1 MSLPYVDGIIE
12 ATIDNNNI
20 LFLEDKGTD
29 QGEVALSDLKFV
41 KGNTRRF
48 QYDADVI
55 DLSFTNSRSGVGN
68 TNINFNISDGS
79 DGTYG
84 TDVSYIDVSFGTS
97 ATYYLRDGNNN
108 GATNDFTITVYE
120 DLHDLQNSWLSESDN
135 TSYNKFHTTC
145 IKGRMDLSRGDL
157 NIRGNLLA
165 LDNNSEDFIYYERL
179 HADGNTYGWDPLLKN
194 NSTPGVYTDTDV
206 SMSRTRAIFEP
217 KPAYSY
223 GFSQIGATYEPYPGV
238 NYQQA
243 AHHVYGLS
251 GEEHYMIMSY
261 DDGTTFL
268 NPVVWKHSTIT
279 ESGWTNDAKI
289 DVFSSDIS
297 DCDVTLQNCTMS
309 YDSNFVAATY
319 RALNGSSLTDGYY
332 MDVFGKH
339 SGSSDTDKYT
349 KKRIYIGGYVSGWDQ
364 FFTLGQ
370 QAISGNIDSND
381 SNGSTDY
388 RRILYRRV
396 SQNRELQT
404 ELVYKDISF
413 NASNS
418 SVDRFG
424 SMDVSGSEYPF
435 NRYGTSLNGMYNS
448 NDNARLSMRGGT
460 FAYISEDGKT
470 ILTRTLMRSANQIAI
485 GSDHSF
491 FKVGGIDGNNN
502 LNLTEELSFSNDE
515 PGEWGIRYQRESQ
528 LSPDGNYAII
538 GVDVYEKVDVY
549 DESGGTWVG
558 SKKNNLIPGNVVLD
572 TQDGGTH
579 VDNSTT
585 VITNKGLRVFVY
597 NVPDSKIYIYQ
608 KSSAV
613 DAELAYSL
621 HDTIDYSGTIGSSY
635 SKGLD
640 LVNGELFTQHN
651 HASGLHQTGTVS
663 LYRLDA
669 SSKSNPTFDMHVYT
683 HDELRIKIHDSN
695 DNPRTEFRFDYDGFY
710 APVKNFEIKHPLRTN
725 YKLRHTSVE
734 TPQVATMYSGNSQ
747 LVNGRIE
754 INIDNKF
761 NMTNGTF
768 STLNVEPFVFTSN
781 ESEYDEVKGYVEDG
795 VLIIEC
801 ENTSSNAS
809 VSWIIFGKRNDDT
822 IQNSKLTDGSGNY
835 ITEIPLLSF

>member
-12 ATIDNNNI
+12 ATIDINNT
-20 LFLEDKGTD
+20 LFLEDKGTG

-41 KGNTRRF
+41 QGNTRRF
-48 QYDADVI
+48 QYDADDI
-55 DLSFTNSRSGVGN
+55 DLSFTNSLSDFGN
-68 TNINFNISDGS
+68 SNIHFNISDGT
-79 DGTYG
+79 DG
-84 TDVSYIDVSFGTS
+84 TDVSYIDVSFATS
-97 ATYYLRDGNNN
+97 GTYYLRDANAS
-108 GATNDFTITVYE
+108 GATNNFTITVYQY
-120 DLHDLQNSWLSESDN
+120 LHELQNSWLSEIDN

-165 LDNNSEDFIYYERL
+165 LDNNSEDFIYYESQN
-179 HADGNTYGWDPLLKN
+179 GGWVPILKN
-194 NSTPGVYTDTDV
+194 NSTPGVNTDTDV

-223 GFSQIGATYEPYPGV
+223 GLSQIGATYEPFPDV
-238 NYQQA
+238 NYQSA
-243 AHHVYGLS
+243 RHHVYGLS
-251 GEEHYMIMSY
+251 GDEHMIMSY
-261 DDGTTFL
+261 DESTTFL
-268 NPVVWKHSTIT
+268 NPVVWKYSISSSSSSWIH
-279 ESGWTNDAKI
+279 DAEI

-319 RALNGSSLTDGYY
+319 RALNGSSLTNGYY

-349 KKRIYIGGYVSGWDQ
+349 KMRIYIGGYVNGWDV

-370 QAISGNIDSND
+370 QAISGNIDSNG

-388 RRILYRRV
+388 RRILFRRV
-396 SQNRELQT
+396 SENRELQT

-418 SVDRFG
+418 TFG
-424 SMDVSGSEYPF
+424 SMDVSGVVYPF
-435 NRYGTSLNGMYNS
+435 NRYGTALNGMYNS
-448 NDNARLSMRGGT
+448 GDNARLSLREGT
-460 FAYISEDGKT
+460 YAYISEDGET
-470 ILTRTLMRSANQIAI
+470 ILTRTLMRSAYQGTI
-485 GSDHSF
+485 GSDYSF
-491 FKVGGIDGNNN
+491 FNVNETDSNNN
-502 LNLTEELSFSNDE
+502 LNLIEQFSFTNDE
-515 PGEWGIRYQRESQ
+515 AGEYGYRYQRESQ
-528 LSPDGNYAII
+528 LSPDGKYAII
-538 GVDVYEKVDVY
+538 GVDVYKKSD
-549 DESGGTWVG
+549 GTWVG
-558 SKKNNLIPGNVVLD
+558 SKKDNRIPGTNVVLD
-572 TQDGGTH
+572 TGVAAPH

-585 VITNKGLRVFVY
+585 VITNNGFRVFVY

-608 KSSAV
+608 KSSGS
-613 DAELAYSL
+613 DLEYSL
-621 HDTIDYSGTIGSSY
+621 HDTIDYSGTMGSSN

-640 LVNGELFTQHN
+640 LVTGEYFTQHD
-651 HASGLHQTGTVS
+651 HIAGLHQTGTVS

-683 HDELRIKIHDSN
+683 HDELRIKIHDSSG
-695 DNPRTEFRFDYDGFY
+695 NPQTEFRFDYDGFY

-734 TPQVATMYSGNSQ
+734 TPQVATMYSGNCQ
-747 LVNGRIE
+747 LVDGRIE

-768 STLNVEPFVFTSN
+768 SALNVEPFVFTSN

-835 ITEIPLLSF
+835 ITEIPLLTF

>member
-12 ATIDNNNI
+12 ATIDNNI
-20 LFLEDKGTD
+20 LFLEDEGTG

-55 DLSFTNSRSGVGN
+55 DLSFTNSSNGVG
-68 TNINFNISDGS
+68 NINFNISD
-79 DGTYG
+79 G

-97 ATYYLRDGNNN
+97 GTYYLRDGNNN
-108 GATNDFTITVYE
+108 GATNDFTITVYQ
-120 DLHDLQNSWLSESDN
+120 DLHELQNDWLSETDN

-165 LDNNSEDFIYYERL
+165 LDNNSEEFIYYERL
-179 HADGNTYGWDPLLKN
+179 HTDGITTGWDPVLKN
-194 NSTPGVYTDTDV
+194 NSTLGVYTDTDV

-223 GFSQIGATYEPYPGV
+223 GFSKLGDTYEPYPGV

-243 AHHVYGLS
+243 THHVYGLNDA
-251 GEEHYMIMSY
+251 EHMIMSY
-261 DDGTTFL
+261 DESTTFL
-268 NPVVWKHSTIT
+268 NPVVWKYSTG
-279 ESGWTNDAKI
+279 SWTKDAEL

-339 SGSSDTDKYT
+339 SSDSDTDKYT
-349 KKRIYIGGYVSGWDQ
+349 KMRIYIGGYTAGWDQ
-364 FFTLGQ
+364 FYTLGQ
-370 QAISGNIDSND
+370 QAISGNIY

-388 RRILYRRV
+388 RRILYRHV
-396 SQNRELQT
+396 SENRELRTQ
-404 ELVYKDISF
+404 LIYKDISF
-413 NASNS
+413 NANDS
-418 SVDRFG
+418 SGNRFG
-424 SMDVSGSEYPF
+424 STDVSGTEYPF
-435 NRYGTSLNGMYNS
+435 NRYGASLNGMYDS
-448 NDNARLSMRGGT
+448 GGNARLSIRDGT
-460 FAYISEDGKT
+460 YAYISDDGLT
-470 ILTRTLMRSANQIAI
+470 ILTRTLMRSANQTDI
-485 GSDHSF
+485 GSDYSF
-491 FKVGGIDGNNN
+491 YKVNDIDSNNN
-502 LNLTEELSFSNDE
+502 LDLNEQLSFTNDE
-515 PGEWGIRYQRESQ
+515 AGEWGYRYQRESQ
-528 LSPDGNYAII
+528 LSPDGDYAII
-538 GVDVYEKVDVY
+538 GVDVYEKQTGD
-549 DESGGTWVG
+549 TWVD
-558 SKKNNLIPGNVVLD
+558 SKKDNLIPGTNVVLD
-572 TQDGGTH
+572 TAGVAAPH

-585 VITNKGLRVFVY
+585 VITNNGFRVFVY
-597 NVPDSKIYIYQ
+597 NEPDSKIYIYQ

-613 DAELAYSL
+613 DADLAYSL
-621 HDTIDYSGTIGSSY
+621 HDTIDYSGTMNSNS

-640 LVNGELFTQHN
+640 LVTGEVFTQHD
-651 HASGLHQTGTVS
+651 HSAGLHQTGTVS
-663 LYRLDA
+663 VYQLSS
-669 SSKSNPTFDMHVYT
+669 SSKTNPTFDMHLYT

-695 DNPRTEFRFDYDGFY
+695 DNPQTEFRFDYDGFY
-710 APVKNFEIKHPLRTN
+710 APVKNFEIKHPLRKN

-734 TPQVATMYSGNSQ
+734 TPQVATMYSGNCQ
-747 LVNGRIE
+747 LVDGRIE

-768 STLNVEPFVFTSN
+768 SALNVEPFVFTSN

>member
-20 LFLEDKGTD
+20 LFLEDEGTG
-29 QGEVALSDLKFV
+29 QGKVAISDLKFV

-68 TNINFNISDGS
+68 SNIHFNISDGS
-79 DGTYG
+79 
-84 TDVSYIDVSFGTS
+84 DVSYIDVSFATS
-97 ATYYLRDGNNN
+97 TTATASNISYYLRDGNNN
-108 GATNDFTITVYE
+108 GATNDFTITVYD
-120 DLHDLQNSWLSESDN
+120 DLHDLQNSWLSESSSD
-135 TSYNKFHTTC
+135 SYNKFHTTC
-145 IKGRMDLSRGDL
+145 IKGRMDLPGGDL

-179 HADGNTYGWDPLLKN
+179 HADGNTYGWDPVLKN
-194 NSTPGVYTDTDV
+194 NSTSGVYTDTDV
-206 SMSRTRAIFEP
+206 SMSRTRTIFEP

-223 GFSQIGATYEPYPGV
+223 GFSQIGGTYEPFPGV
-238 NYQQA
+238 NYQSA
-243 AHHVYGLS
+243 ANHVYGLS
-251 GEEHYMIMSY
+251 GDEHMIMSY
-261 DDGTTFL
+261 DESTTFL
-268 NPVVWKHSTIT
+268 NPVVWKYSTSWIQ
-279 ESGWTNDAKI
+279 DAEI

-319 RALNGSSLTDGYY
+319 RALNGSTLTDGYY

-339 SGSSDTDKYT
+339 SGGIETDKYT
-349 KKRIYIGGYVSGWDQ
+349 KKRIYIGGYVNGWEV

-370 QAISGNIDSND
+370 QAISGNIDSN
-381 SNGSTDY
+381 GSTDR
-388 RRILYRRV
+388 RRILFRRV
-396 SQNRELQT
+396 SMNRELRT

-413 NASNS
+413 NASYS
-418 SVDRFG
+418 SETRFG
-424 SMDVSGSEYPF
+424 SMDVSGTVYPF

-448 NDNARLSMRGGT
+448 GFNARLSLRDGT
-460 FAYISEDGKT
+460 YAYISHDGAT
-470 ILTRTLMRSANQIAI
+470 ILTRTLMRSANQADI
-485 GSDHSF
+485 GSDYSF
-491 FKVGGIDGNNN
+491 FNVTIDGNNN

-515 PGEWGIRYQRESQ
+515 AGEWGYRYQRESQ

-538 GVDVYEKVDVY
+538 GVDVYEKQTDNN
-549 DESGGTWVG
+549 TWIN
-558 SKKNNLIPGNVVLD
+558 SKKNNLIPSTNVVLD
-572 TQDGGTH
+572 TGVAAPH

-585 VITNKGLRVFVY
+585 VITNNGFRVFVY

-608 KSSAV
+608 KSSVVNA
-613 DAELAYSL
+613 DLAYSL
-621 HDTIDYSGTIGSSY
+621 HDTIDYSGTMGSSY

-640 LVNGELFTQHN
+640 LVTGELFTKHD
-651 HASGLHQTGTVS
+651 HDSGLHQTGTVS

-683 HDELRIKIHDSN
+683 HDELRIKIHDSSG
-695 DNPRTEFRFDYDGFY
+695 NPQTEFRFDYDGFY

-734 TPQVATMYSGNSQ
+734 TPQVATMYSGNCQ
-747 LVNGRIE
+747 LVDGRIE

-768 STLNVEPFVFTSN
+768 SALNVEPFVFTSN